1 MVDIGDK
8 LSDGR
13 NQKEIEGLAVKV
25 SRRHPGHGG
34 ATIAAMREMIAAQ
47 EAQAREIAI
56 LRSKIRKQPACHDHD
71 SKGSPPA
78 IRPHDGPTR
87 PAA

>member
-1 MVDIGDK
+1 MA
-8 LSDGR
+8 DGT
-13 NQKEIEGLAVKV
+13 NQKEIEGLAAKF
-25 SRRHPGHGG
+25 HAATQGMGG